1 MKSAAVKM
9 SQALSNYHFLK
20 HGTDTNA
27 ARGLIIDIEDNL
39 KCPNKKRRT
48 LTNASWVSRECVK
61 ALNWDAASPD
71 IHSWFNLRHSNMQT
85 EKLKTQ
91 RGNSYRLL

>member
-27 ARGLIIDIEDNL
+27 ARGLIIDSEDNL
-39 KCPNKKRRT
+39 KCPNKKKKEDADKRISGFSGTCQSAELGRRQSSSST
-48 LTNASWVSRECVK
+48 AGLIYMS
-61 ALNWDAASPD
+61 
-71 IHSWFNLRHSNMQT
+71 
-85 EKLKTQ
+85 
-91 RGNSYRLL
+91 